1 MTRAMMHLV
10 VGTILIALGL
20 WGIFAWWETFG
31 LVMRAVIPFGLLV
44 FGSLA
49 ILSSYFRLGRTQES
63 SDEFAEDF
71 GKE

>member
-1 MTRAMMHLV
+1 MHLV
-10 VGTILIALGL
+10 TGTILIALGL

-31 LVMRAVIPFGLLV
+31 LVMRAVIPLALLV

-49 ILSSYFRLGRTQES
+49 ILSSYFRLGSTQGAD
-63 SDEFAEDF
+63 DEFAEDL